1 MTEKPLTIWK
11 TVIPENWIDYNSH
24 MTEGYYGVAF
34 ADASDEFLIHV
45 GFDANYR
52 STCGTFYT
60 VEAQIRFLEELKEGS
75 TIHTETLL
83 IGCDSKRIQLHHA
96 LYDSDNSTLA
106 ATQEA
111 MLLHVTVTNGTPSVS
126 ELQPPL
132 KQNLLETHN
141 LHSKIDRPH
150 YLGNG
155 IRQIK

>member
-1 MTEKPLTIWK
+1 MSGKPLTIWN

-34 ADASDEFLIHV
+34 ANASDEFLIHI
-45 GFDANYR
+45 GFDSNYR
-52 STCGTFYT
+52 TDHGTFYT

-75 TIHTETLL
+75 AIHTETTL

-96 LYDSDNSTLA
+96 LYDSSNLTLA

-111 MLLHVTVTNGTPSVS
+111 MLLHVTIIDGIPSVS
-126 ELQPPL
+126 EIQEPL
-132 KQNLLETHN
+132 KQNLIETNN
-141 LHSKIDRPH
+141 LHSEIDRPH

>member
-11 TVIPENWIDYNSH
+11 PVIPENWIDYNSH

-126 ELQPPL
+126 EIQHPL

>member
-75 TIHTETLL
+75 SAANRVNTKGAQIEVLL
-83 IGCDSKRIQLHHA
+83 PKLI
-96 LYDSDNSTLA
+96 
-106 ATQEA
+106 
-111 MLLHVTVTNGTPSVS
+111 
-126 ELQPPL
+126 
-132 KQNLLETHN
+132 
-141 LHSKIDRPH
+141 
-150 YLGNG
+150 
-155 IRQIK
+155 

>member
-1 MTEKPLTIWK
+1 MSGKPLTIWN

-34 ADASDEFLIHV
+34 ANASDEFLIHI
-45 GFDANYR
+45 GFDSNYR
-52 STCGTFYT
+52 TNHGTFYT

-75 TIHTETLL
+75 AIHTETIL

-96 LYDSDNSTLA
+96 LYGSNNLTLA
-106 ATQEA
+106 ATQAA
-111 MLLHVTVTNGTPSVS
+111 MLLHVTIIDDIHSVS
-126 ELQPPL
+126 EIQEPL
-132 KQNLLETHN
+132 KQNLIETNN
-141 LHSKIDRPH
+141 LHSEIDRPH

>member
-1 MTEKPLTIWK
+1 MSEKPLTIWK

-34 ADASDEFLIHV
+34 ANASDEFLIHI
-45 GFDANYR
+45 GFDAIYR
-52 STCGTFYT
+52 STSGTFYT

-75 TIHTETLL
+75 TIHTETIL
-83 IGCDSKRIQLHHA
+83 IACDSKRIHLHHA

-111 MLLHVTVTNGTPSVS
+111 ILLHVTITDDTPSVS
-126 ELQPPL
+126 EIQEPL
-132 KQNLLETHN
+132 KQNLIKTYN